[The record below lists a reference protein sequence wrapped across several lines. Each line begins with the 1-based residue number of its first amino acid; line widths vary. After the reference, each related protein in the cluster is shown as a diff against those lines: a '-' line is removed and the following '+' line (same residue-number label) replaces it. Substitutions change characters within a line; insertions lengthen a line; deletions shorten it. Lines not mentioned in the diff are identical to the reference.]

1 MTLEVLNTAVLAT
14 VPLQAEGGSGL
25 LAQAPLILLF
35 LGVFYFIVWRPQSKA
50 RKEHEELITTLKK
63 GDEVVTEG
71 GIVGKI
77 AAVEEDVVVLE
88 ISDKSRM
95 RVMKAS
101 ISGKYG
107 EPVAEDAKELS

>member
-1 MTLEVLNTAVLAT
+1 MTLEALNTTVLAT
-14 VPLQAEGGSGL
+14 VPLQAEGGGGL

-71 GIVGKI
+71 GRHV
-77 AAVEEDVVVLE
+77 AVIHNATHNIIYIKL
-88 ISDKSRM
+88 
-95 RVMKAS
+95 
-101 ISGKYG
+101 GFTQN
-107 EPVAEDAKELS
+107 

>member
-1 MTLEVLNTAVLAT
+1 M
-14 VPLQAEGGSGL
+14 
-25 LAQAPLILLF
+25 IFLLF

-77 AAVEEDVVVLE
+77 SAVEDHLVVLE
-88 ISDKSRM
+88 ISDKNRL
-95 RVMKAS
+95 RIKKES
-101 ISGKYG
+101 ISGKFG
-107 EPVAEDAKELS
+107 EPAKEDSK

>member
-14 VPLQAEGGSGL
+14 VPLQAEGGGGGI

-71 GIVGKI
+71 GIIGKI
-77 AAVEEDVVVLE
+77 VAVEEHLVVLE
-88 ISDKSRM
+88 VSDKSRM
-95 RVMKAS
+95 RIKKES
-101 ISGKYG
+101 ISGSYG
-107 EPVAEDAKELS
+107 EPEEEESK

>member
-14 VPLQAEGGSGL
+14 VPLQAEGGGGGGL

-50 RKEHEELITTLKK
+50 RKEHEQLITTLKK

-77 AAVEEDVVVLE
+77 AAVEDHIVVLE
-88 ISDKSRM
+88 VSDKNRM
-95 RVMKAS
+95 RVKKES
-101 ISGKYG
+101 ISGKFG
-107 EPVAEDAKELS
+107 EPAEEDSK